1 MIVVDTI
8 EVYIIVVFYVHEK
21 KMRTIFLE
29 DSPLIPW
36 RKSNCR
42 VFWPDGCPRKAIRIS
57 YIEII
62 TCRDGLNL
70 LYFSYLSGWSEL
82 FGDGADLE
90 SFTCLLVIPISFV
103 SAWTSL
109 KLLLGSLVAAI
120 LGRIESCMLSPRTI

>member
-1 MIVVDTI
+1 M
-8 EVYIIVVFYVHEK
+8 VFYVHEK

-36 RKSNCR
+36 RKSNRR

-90 SFTCLLVIPISFV
+90 SFTCLLVIPISYV